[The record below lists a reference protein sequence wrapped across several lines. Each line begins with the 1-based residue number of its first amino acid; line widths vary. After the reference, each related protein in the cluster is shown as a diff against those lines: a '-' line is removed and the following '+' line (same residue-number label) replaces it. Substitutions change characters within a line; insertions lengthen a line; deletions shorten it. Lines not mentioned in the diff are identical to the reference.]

1 MIATEEK
8 LQHFTMYPMEEA
20 RNKRNTKLR
29 EYTDALEKIFQE
41 HKEKKKRQA
50 DLEIKTET
58 ARLVS
63 ENNKQASEAQ
73 IEIRRMLSKRQAELK
88 DKLFV
93 EVKDM
98 LARFAETREYHQMLV
113 RQFREA
119 MEFAGGEEIILYIDP
134 SDAQIQ
140 YSIEAEI
147 GAPVTVSTYSFQGG
161 TRAVLPARNI
171 LIDNSFETKIAEAKE
186 HFQLKG
192 GAVHE

>member
-1 MIATEEK
+1 MTTEEK
-8 LQHFTMYPMEEA
+8 LQHFTMYAMEEA
-20 RNKRNTKLR
+20 RNKSNTMLR

-63 ENNKQASEAQ
+63 ENNKRASEAQ

>member
-1 MIATEEK
+1 MMTTEEK
-8 LQHFTMYPMEEA
+8 LQHFTMYAMEEA
-20 RNKRNTKLR
+20 RNKSNTMLR

-98 LARFAETREYHQMLV
+98 LARFAETREMCI
-113 RQFREA
+113 RDRA
-119 MEFAGGEEIILYIDP
+119 
-134 SDAQIQ
+134 
-140 YSIEAEI
+140 
-147 GAPVTVSTYSFQGG
+147 QGG
-161 TRAVLPARNI
+161 HDVAACDRTDEYGVCSGHCLWNVPDPDSHDYAYYRMCP
-171 LIDNSFETKIAEAKE
+171 
-186 HFQLKG
+186 QP
-192 GAVHE
+192 

>member
-1 MIATEEK
+1 MMTTEEK
-8 LQHFTMYPMEEA
+8 LQHFTMYAMEEA
-20 RNKRNTKLR
+20 RNKSNTMLR

>member
-1 MIATEEK
+1 MTTEEK
-8 LQHFTMYPMEEA
+8 LQHFTMYAMEEA
-20 RNKRNTKLR
+20 RNKSNTMLR

-161 TRAVLPARNI
+161 TRAVIPARNI

>member
-1 MIATEEK
+1 MTTEEK
-8 LQHFTMYPMEEA
+8 LQHFTMYAMEEA
-20 RNKRNTKLR
+20 RNKSNTMLR

-58 ARLVS
+58 GRLVS

-171 LIDNSFETKIAEAKE
+171 LIDNSFETKIAEAKG